1 MTLLQKIEITAVLAL
16 LAGCGAVGC
25 GQPLTPAQHAQV
37 DRVECEIQALEPLV
51 LQDAGAVVRAVEDGS
66 LGLDDVVT
74 LTATAKSNVDEVKA
88 AFKTCRAQFPK
99 L

>member
-1 MTLLQKIEITAVLAL
+1 MTLWQKIETTAVLAL

-51 LQDAGAVVRAVEDGS
+51 LKDAAAVVHAIEDGS

-74 LTATAKSNVDEVKA
+74 LTATANANVKEVRA
-88 AFKTCRAQFPK
+88 AFETCRAQFPK